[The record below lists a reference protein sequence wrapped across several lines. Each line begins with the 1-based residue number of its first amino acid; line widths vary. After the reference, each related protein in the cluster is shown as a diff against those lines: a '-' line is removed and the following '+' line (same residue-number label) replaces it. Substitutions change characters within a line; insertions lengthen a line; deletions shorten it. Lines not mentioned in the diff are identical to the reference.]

1 MGSSSKRRMTMAKRA
16 RERMLKERREKKQE
30 KKDEKKRAS
39 VEAMGTDTGAPDEV
53 LGQAQD
59 D

>member
-1 MGSSSKRRMTMAKRA
+1 MTMAKKA

-39 VEAMGTDTGAPDEV
+39 VEAMSTDSEAPDEV
-53 LGQAQD
+53 LGEARD

>member
-1 MGSSSKRRMTMAKRA
+1 MTMAKKA

-39 VEAMGTDTGAPDEV
+39 AEAMGTDGGAPDEV
-53 LGQAQD
+53 LGEARD